1 MTVSGLESRLDPN
14 KGAPPPP
21 LPLTSPPAPG
31 SAPGSAPA
39 PVDSRGWRKD
49 ERSER
54 SVRDKIAMFTAAVP
68 GGPCSSPPQP
78 AQPQPAHP
86 ITRRLSN
93 KFKSTED
100 VFQMLGDAPDSA
112 AADTKL
118 RSRSVV
124 SVDRIGKS
132 PDRTTSSASSASS
145 AYSSFCSP
153 ESSLSPTLN
162 SFASYESS
170 TLPRKNGSA
179 LTRATSFSGHPRPSA
194 PAPAAPSAAPQ
205 SPQGHSSA
213 EEARR
218 ASLIALVEQRR
229 RSISKLR
236 GLVIPDKVPEATSSI
251 LDLPEIRSKDAILI
265 ASSAEV
271 LHTHRDSRPSYC
283 SSVPPL
289 APPGP
294 PAGPPAAPPPAA
306 VLTSPPWK
314 SQGASNLPKYS
325 PAFKRKSLTVRS
337 ASMSSKPSLEQPLDS
352 RTSPRTTPRTS
363 PRTSPSQDFFITEPT
378 KSAFLSDS
386 GRSAEE
392 ESDNDSAVSSSRYDN
407 VLSHIAVERNCDTPR
422 PRDFSSCF

>member
-1 MTVSGLESRLDPN
+1 MESRLDSPG
-14 KGAPPPP
+14 KGALAPP
-21 LPLTSPPAPG
+21 LPLTGPPAPG
-31 SAPGSAPA
+31 STPTPTYADG
-39 PVDSRGWRKD
+39 RGWRKD

-54 SVRDKIAMFTAAVP
+54 SVRDKIAMFTAA
-68 GGPCSSPPQP
+68 GPSAAVPPQP
-78 AQPQPAHP
+78 THP
-86 ITRRLSN
+86 VTRRLSN

-100 VFQMLGDAPDSA
+100 VFGLLGDAPDSA
-112 AADTKL
+112 AADVKL
-118 RSRSVV
+118 RSRSFV

-132 PDRTTSSASSASS
+132 PDATSTLSASSASS

-162 SFASYESS
+162 SSASYESS
-170 TLPRKNGSA
+170 TLPRKNGA
-179 LTRATSFSGHPRPSA
+179 GLTRATSFSGHAR
-194 PAPAAPSAAPQ
+194 AASAAPG
-205 SPQGHSSA
+205 QGQASA

-236 GLVIPDKVPEATSSI
+236 GLVIPDKVPETTSSI

-271 LHTHRDSRPSYC
+271 LHSHRDTRLPYC
-283 SSVPPL
+283 SS
-289 APPGP
+289 AP
-294 PAGPPAAPPPAA
+294 PPAAPSVGPPPGPPAA

-314 SQGASNLPKYS
+314 SQGPSNLPKYS

-337 ASMSSKPSLEQPLDS
+337 VSMSSKPPAPFGGLEQILDA
-352 RTSPRTTPRTS
+352 
-363 PRTSPSQDFFITEPT
+363 RTSPSQDTFITEPA

-392 ESDNDSAVSSSRYDN
+392 ESDNDSAVSSSR
-407 VLSHIAVERNCDTPR
+407 
-422 PRDFSSCF
+422 